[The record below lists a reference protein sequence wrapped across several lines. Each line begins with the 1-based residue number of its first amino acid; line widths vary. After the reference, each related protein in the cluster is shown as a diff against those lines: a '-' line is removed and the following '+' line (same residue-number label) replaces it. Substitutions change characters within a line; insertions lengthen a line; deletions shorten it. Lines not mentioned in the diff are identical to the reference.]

1 MDKYTYGIKADKIQK
16 LVKKGDYEAAVKV
29 AETVDWEEVH
39 SVRLLTITAAAY
51 ENVRDYKSAIE
62 LLQIAYEE
70 SAVGKRILYKLTGLA
85 IADQD
90 APLAQRYYEMYLQ
103 EAQDDNGRYL
113 LRYLLA
119 ELKKEPLDK
128 RIAILETYRKY
139 EFEEE
144 WALRLAQ
151 LYDEAGMGDACV
163 KLCDEIILWFG
174 VGEYVDEALA
184 LKEKYAPL
192 SAQQKE
198 HRDNKEYY
206 EQRYKEVVQE
216 YTGREEALA
225 AMERKADGSEK
236 SFTAS
241 GLEEPWR
248 AHIQLIEAEKLDEAV
263 PKALEKLSAYYKKA
277 GQPMA
282 KLTRITA
289 ERFNQIGLQ
298 AAKAHIA
305 GKDLLVDNAASLSDN
320 LLSDLVSCVREEGYP
335 NIFVLADE
343 PEQLTYL
350 DSRLGEYVEA
360 EEFIPVIEVTEPD
373 AEDVHLNVSEVMND
387 EGTEEAPHTEA
398 KELEAPADTRNI
410 GLTPAEEEPAPEE
423 KEEPEEAEKAEEPAP
438 AKEEPEEAAE
448 EAAEEKNGE
457 EPTEE
462 MPEEQPAEDK
472 GSAEE
477 NEAVLPEEPVEIGE
491 DEQWTIAAFLK
502 AQSAESAEK
511 RQAVKNEAEAL
522 IQKVGADFEERAAK
536 AEEERK
542 ALEAELKR
550 QAEERAAEEAARKAE
565 EEARAAE
572 EAAARAAEEAA
583 RKAEEEAR
591 RAEEEARAAEE
602 AARKAAEE
610 EARKAEEEARKA
622 AEEAARKA
630 EEEAR
635 KAAEEAARKA
645 EEEARTAREAEIRAA
660 EEAARK
666 AEEEARA
673 AEEAAKAAA
682 EEAARKAAQARA
694 AAEAARAAAEEEQK
708 RLEEEKAREA
718 AMFEEVDLTFPGSL
732 TAEIDRPLK
741 EDIKAEKEL
750 FEELPEEPEEDIRI
764 RESVPDI
771 VIEKEPEP
779 EKEEQP
785 KEDLQQTKRIQVNLS
800 DTQKQRLAGDTK
812 IFSKVGT
819 ATGKIGAIGMTEEA
833 FINYAKNY
841 LTSIDC
847 VLDEAG
853 DIALQNAAEKRIE
866 SGAVLTKEAAENMI
880 EDAADLAEKKGG
892 LFARRY
898 DKNGCLILRSKY
910 IK

>member
-225 AMERKADGSEK
+225 AQERKADGASDK
-236 SFTAS
+236 AFTAS
-241 GLEEPWR
+241 GLEEPWK

-263 PKALEKLSAYYKKA
+263 PKALEKLSAYYKKT

-298 AAKAHIA
+298 AAKTHIA

-320 LLSDLVSCVREEGYP
+320 LLSDLVSCVRDEGYP
-335 NIFVLADE
+335 NLFVLADE

-373 AEDVHLNVSEVMND
+373 AEDVRLNVSEVMSE

-398 KELEAPADTRNI
+398 KELEAPAETVI
-410 GLTPAEEEPAPEE
+410 IAPAAPVNTEEEPATEE
-423 KEEPEEAEKAEEPAP
+423 KEAPEEEPEKAEEAEKPEEEKQEEEKPEEEPAE
-438 AKEEPEEAAE
+438 KAAE
-448 EAAEEKNGE
+448 E
-457 EPTEE
+457 TT
-462 MPEEQPAEDK
+462 EEQPAEEIK
-472 GSAEE
+472 AAEE
-477 NEAVLPEEPVEIGE
+477 KEELPGEEIEIGE

-502 AQSAESAEK
+502 AQGAESAEK

-522 IQKVGADFEERAAK
+522 IQKVGADFEEKAARV
-536 AEEERK
+536 EEEQK
-542 ALEAELKR
+542 ALEAELKK

-591 RAEEEARAAEE
+591 RA
-602 AARKAAEE
+602 AEE
-610 EARKAEEEARKA
+610 EARRAEEEARKA

-635 KAAEEAARKA
+635 A
-645 EEEARTAREAEIRAA
+645 AREAEIRAA

-673 AEEAAKAAA
+673 AEEAARKAA
-682 EEAARKAAQARA
+682 EEAARKVAEARA
-694 AAEAARAAAEEEQK
+694 AAEAARAAAEQEQK
-708 RLEEEKAREA
+708 RAEEEQAREA
-718 AMFEEVDLTFPGSL
+718 ALFEEVDLTFPGSL
-732 TAEIDRPLK
+732 TAEIDKPVK
-741 EDIKAEKEL
+741 EAAAKAEEL
-750 FEELPEEPEEDIRI
+750 LEELPAEEPEEIRI

-771 VIEKEPEP
+771 VLEKEPEP
-779 EKEEQP
+779 VEEAP

-812 IFSKVGT
+812 VFSKIGT

-853 DIALQNAAEKRIE
+853 EIALQNAAEKRIE
-866 SGAVLTKEAAENMI
+866 SGAILTKEAAENMI